1 MHIEKLYAFSFRLP
15 PALASACTPQKRAPA
30 VYGEALGHVPLFWFY
45 FTISCRLSQD
55 ASYVLRALARQ
66 GCRSAQK
73 RRIRRLQR
81 HWILLACLERQLT
94 PGRFLPGIPPGPGR

>member
-30 VYGEALGHVPLFWFY
+30 EVH
-45 FTISCRLSQD
+45 
-55 ASYVLRALARQ
+55 ASFRKMPYMFQTTPRGRAAGARK
-66 GCRSAQK
+66 K
-73 RRIRRLQR
+73 RRVRRLQR